1 MSTSGKIPKKP
12 SLRSNNFPTG
22 KFPKTGGR
30 TRQTDRHDS
39 SRLLTMPICQVEVE
53 IPQYTQS
60 LTGFVQ
66 REKFLGLE
74 YLAADRSSLAGRR
87 VQVVDAHAAGS
98 RADGDLKSGDEF
110 RFLPL
115 FNVPRKNRAEFRINA
130 SIRGE
135 RPRHARAR
143 ARSIFQIQ
151 GTAAARR
158 PTSPQ

>member
-1 MSTSGKIPKKP
+1 M
-12 SLRSNNFPTG
+12 FC
-22 KFPKTGGR
+22 
-30 TRQTDRHDS
+30 H
-39 SRLLTMPICQVEVE
+39 QVELE
-53 IPQYTQS
+53 IPRHTRS

-74 YLAADRSSLAGRR
+74 DLSADRPSLAGRR

-135 RPRHARAR
+135 RPRHARSFDLPNPRYRGGGRRRRNSQPLHPSRPSRKSPPIR
-143 ARSIFQIQ
+143 APAPVVPIGHSV
-151 GTAAARR
+151 
-158 PTSPQ
+158 SVS